1 MFRHVAGFALRLTG
15 AYQDAGAY
23 GACPWAPMPKDE
35 DPGAGISVLFLLTKS
50 EIEDGPACW

>member
-1 MFRHVAGFALRLTG
+1 
-15 AYQDAGAY
+15 
-23 GACPWAPMPKDE
+23 MPKDE